1 MTHVLIVDDK
11 NDNLYYLQSLL
22 TGSGYTVEVAS
33 HGAEALVKARQRAPQ
48 IIVSDLLMPV
58 MDGYTLLRHW
68 KTDTKLQSVPF
79 IVYTATYT
87 EPEDEKLALSLG
99 ADAFILKPCE
109 PEDFLAKLREVE
121 SKGVIASPDFPN
133 TVINQDSESEILKDY
148 SVVLIRKLEEK
159 TLQLEEANKILQ
171 LDIARHKEAEDKI
184 QHLAYY
190 DLLTNLPNRRLLIDR
205 LEHSLAVNARHK
217 NHGAILFIDLDHF
230 KTLNDTKGHS
240 IGDLLLVEVAK
251 RLQSCAREGDTLAR
265 LGGDEFVVILEDLNE
280 DAAQAAVQVEALCS
294 KIINAVNQ
302 PYHLDNYLYHSSAS
316 IGICMFSNQQITV
329 DELLKRADIAM
340 YQAKSAGRNTLS
352 FYDPA
357 MQATLQARA
366 ALEFDLRLAIEENQF
381 KLYYQ
386 MQVDYAG
393 KVHGAEVLIRWQH
406 PIKGLVPPLQ
416 FIPLAEETGLIL
428 PIGLWVLNTACAQI
442 KAWENDPIASHL
454 QIAVNVSASQFHDP
468 DFVKHVS
475 DMLENYAIQSD
486 RLKLELTESL
496 VLNNVEEAIVKMQSL
511 RELGVRF
518 SLDDFG
524 TGFSSLYC
532 LTKLPLDQLKI
543 DQTFVRNICINNR
556 DAVVVQT
563 IIGMAN
569 NLGIEVIA
577 EGVELEDQRAFLK
590 QHDCNF
596 YQGYLFSKPLPIE
609 AFEAKLKAI
618 NNS

>member
-251 RLQSCAREGDTLAR
+251 RLQSCARDGDTLAR

-543 DQTFVRNICINNR
+543 DQTFVRNICVNNR

-577 EGVELEDQRAFLK
+577 EGVELEEQRAFLK

>member
-294 KIINAVNQ
+294 KIISAVNQ

>member
-133 TVINQDSESEILKDY
+133 TVINQESESEILKDY

-251 RLQSCAREGDTLAR
+251 RLQSCARDGDTLAR

-294 KIINAVNQ
+294 KIISSVNQ

-543 DQTFVRNICINNR
+543 DQTFVRNICVNNR

-577 EGVELEDQRAFLK
+577 EGVELEEQRAFLK

>member
-11 NDNLYYLQSLL
+11 SDNLYYLQSLL
-22 TGSGYTVEVAS
+22 SASGYTVEVAS
-33 HGAEALVKARQRAPQ
+33 HGAEALVKARQHPPQ
-48 IIVSDLLMPV
+48 MIVSDLLMPV

-68 KTDTKLQSVPF
+68 KADVKLKSIPF

-109 PEDFLAKLREVE
+109 PEDFIARFREVA
-121 SKGVIASPDFPN
+121 SKGVISPADFPN
-133 TVINQDSESEILKDY
+133 TAHDDGSESDILKDY
-148 SVVLIRKLEEK
+148 SVILIRKLEEK

-171 LDIARHKEAEDKI
+171 QDIARHKEAEDKI

-190 DLLTNLPNRRLLIDR
+190 DLLTNLPNRRLLMDR
-205 LEHSLAVNARHK
+205 LEHSLAVIARHK

-251 RLQSCAREGDTLAR
+251 RLQTCVRDGDTLAR

-280 DAAQAAVQVEALCS
+280 DAAQAAVQVEAVCT
-294 KIINAVNQ
+294 KIISAINQ
-302 PYHLDNYLYHSSAS
+302 PYQLDNYLYHSSAS
-316 IGICMFSNQQITV
+316 VGICMFNNQQITV

-357 MQATLQARA
+357 MQAALQARA
-366 ALEFDLRLAIEENQF
+366 ALELDLRLAIEENQF

-386 MQVDYAG
+386 MQVDHSG
-393 KVHGAEVLIRWQH
+393 KIHGAEVLIRWLH
-406 PIKGLVPPLQ
+406 PQKGLISPLQ

-428 PIGLWVLNTACAQI
+428 PIGQWVLKTACAQI
-442 KAWENDPIASHL
+442 KAWENDPIAQHL

-468 DFVKHVS
+468 DFVKHVTN
-475 DMLENYAIQSD
+475 MLQSYAIQSD

-496 VLNNVEEAIVKMQSL
+496 VLDNVEEAIIKMQL
-511 RELGVRF
+511 LKEIGVRF
-518 SLDDFG
+518 SMDDFG
-524 TGFSSLYC
+524 TGFSSLYY

-543 DQTFVRNICINNR
+543 DQTFVRNICVNNR

-577 EGVELEDQRAFLK
+577 EGVELEEQRAFLE
-590 QHDCNF
+590 QHHCHF
-596 YQGYLFSKPLPIE
+596 CQGYLFSKPLPIE
-609 AFEAKLKAI
+609 EFEAKLKISHAY
-618 NNS
+618 

>member
-1 MTHVLIVDDK
+1 MTRVLIVDDK
-11 NDNLYYLQSLL
+11 SDNLYYLQSLL
-22 TGSGYTVEVAS
+22 TASGYTVEVAS
-33 HGAEALVKARQRAPQ
+33 HGAEALVKARQHHPQ
-48 IIVSDLLMPV
+48 LIVSDLLMPV

-68 KTDTKLQSVPF
+68 KADASLKSIPF

-99 ADAFILKPCE
+99 ADAFILKPSE
-109 PEDFLAKLREVE
+109 PEDFLARFREVE
-121 SKGVIASPDFPN
+121 TRGVISPDDFPN
-133 TVINQDSESEILKDY
+133 TSHEDGSESDILKDY
-148 SVVLIRKLEEK
+148 SVILIRKLEEK

-205 LEHSLAVNARHK
+205 LEHSLAVIARHK

-251 RLQSCAREGDTLAR
+251 RLQTCVREGDTLAR

-280 DAAQAAVQVEALCS
+280 DAAQAAVQVEAVCT
-294 KIINAVNQ
+294 KIISAVNQ
-302 PYHLDNYLYHSSAS
+302 PYQLDNYLYHSSAS
-316 IGICMFSNQQITV
+316 VGICMFNNQQMTV

-357 MQATLQARA
+357 MQAALQARA
-366 ALEFDLRLAIEENQF
+366 ALEFDLRLAITENQF

-386 MQVDYAG
+386 MQVDHSG
-393 KVHGAEVLIRWQH
+393 NIHGAEVLIRWLH
-406 PIKGLVPPLQ
+406 PKKGLIPPLQ

-428 PIGLWVLNTACAQI
+428 PIGEWVLKTACAQI
-442 KAWENDPIASHL
+442 KAWENDPHACHL
-454 QIAVNVSASQFHDP
+454 QIAVNVSACQFHDP
-468 DFVKHVS
+468 DFVKRVIE
-475 DMLENYAIQSD
+475 MIENYAIQSD

-496 VLNNVEEAIVKMQSL
+496 VLNNVEEAIIKMQML
-511 RELGVRF
+511 KEIGVRF
-518 SLDDFG
+518 AMDDFG
-524 TGFSSLYC
+524 TGFSSLYY

-543 DQTFVRNICINNR
+543 DQTFVRNICVNNR

-577 EGVELEDQRAFLK
+577 EGVELEEQRAFLE
-590 QHDCNF
+590 QHHCNF
-596 YQGYLFSKPLPIE
+596 CQGYLFSKPLPIE
-609 AFEAKLKAI
+609 EFEAQLKTSHTI
-618 NNS
+618 

>member
-294 KIINAVNQ
+294 KIISAVNQ

-543 DQTFVRNICINNR
+543 DQTFVRNICVNNR

-577 EGVELEDQRAFLK
+577 EGVELEEQRAFLK

>member
-406 PIKGLVPPLQ
+406 PIKVLVPPLQ

-543 DQTFVRNICINNR
+543 DQTFVRNICVNNR

-577 EGVELEDQRAFLK
+577 EGVELEEQRAFLK

>member
-543 DQTFVRNICINNR
+543 DQTFVRNICVNNR

-577 EGVELEDQRAFLK
+577 EGVELEEQRAFLK